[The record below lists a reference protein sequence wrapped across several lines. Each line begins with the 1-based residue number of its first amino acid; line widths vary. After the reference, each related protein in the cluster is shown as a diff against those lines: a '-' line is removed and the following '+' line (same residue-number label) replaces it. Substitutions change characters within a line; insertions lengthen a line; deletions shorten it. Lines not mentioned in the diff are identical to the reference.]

1 MNEITSS
8 SGAVVG
14 AVKIWLRLEAVAV
27 FSLSVLL
34 YSHTEMKWGL
44 FFVFFLFPD
53 LSMLPYLA
61 NPRAGAMSYNLFH
74 NYALPLAIAA
84 FALAFQHPAA
94 IPYVL
99 IWTAHIGVDRFLGY
113 GLKYPDA
120 FGHTHLGELGRG
132 TVVNRES

>member
-8 SGAVVG
+8 NGAVVG
-14 AVKIWLRLEAVAV
+14 GVKTWLKVEGAVV
-27 FSLSVLL
+27 FALSVLL
-34 YSHTEMKWGL
+34 YSHTGLKWGL

-53 LSMLPYLA
+53 LAMLPYLA

-74 NYALPLAIAA
+74 TYSLPLAIAA
-84 FALAFQHPAA
+84 FAIMFQHPAF
-94 IPYVL
+94 IPYLL
-99 IWTAHIGVDRFLGY
+99 IWTAHIGIDRFLGY

-120 FGHTHLGELGRG
+120 FGHTHLGVLGRG